1 MSGDFESEGKENMR
15 GAFILFEGVDRCG
28 KTTQAQRLVE
38 SLRAQGP
45 VEFMRFPD
53 RTTGIGQMIN
63 SYLQSDT
70 DLDDKAVHLLFAAN
84 RWEAKSRLESL
95 LQAGTTVVV
104 DRYSYSGVAFSAA
117 KEGMQVDWC
126 MQPEVG
132 LPAPDG
138 VIYLDLT
145 VEQAMTRGAFGEERY
160 EKEDMQRKVRDNFF
174 ALMQG
179 TGAGAG
185 ADTAWHVLDASKSM
199 DEVTA
204 DVQEVAACIIKAAQQ
219 RPIGTLSWSA
229 ATGTGAVSGGGGST

>member
-1 MSGDFESEGKENMR
+1 MR

-38 SLRAQGP
+38 SLRAKGP

-84 RWEAKSRLESL
+84 RWEAKSRLEGL

-117 KEGMQVDWC
+117 KDGMQVDWC

-145 VEQAMTRGAFGEERY
+145 IEQAMTRGAFGEERY
-160 EKEDMQRKVRDNFF
+160 EKEGMQRKVRDNFF
-174 ALMQG
+174 ALMKG
-179 TGAGAG
+179 TGAG
-185 ADTAWHVLDASKSM
+185 DTTWHVLDASKSM

-204 DVQEVAACIIKAAQQ
+204 DVQEVAARIIKAAQE
-219 RPIGTLSWSA
+219 RPIGALSWSTA
-229 ATGTGAVSGGGGST
+229 SGTGGVSGGAGSA